1 MIKRCHKQDEFVDR
15 IERALGVQMGDVSCK
30 IVDTNGMAE
39 VMSRAGWSKNEANGV
54 VGFQIEKQ
62 VYVLD
67 SAPWTVLHEL
77 VHRAGVNSD
86 RLNRFVAE
94 GLTEAIA
101 AELKESDDEHRATY
115 PAEVAWVRGT
125 LLPRLQMSAVELGR
139 VVAQAQKAPR
149 ALAELMVKV
158 SPGADVSMLEYELRP
173 QAPNQPSF
181 NKRGHLTRSGSPV
194 GSAAA
199 APASVGQDR
208 SPQVGVLLIV
218 AGAAL
223 AAPALAHRIFGGPR

>member
-86 RLNRFVAE
+86 RLSRFVAE

-115 PAEVAWVRGT
+115 PTEVAWVRGT

-139 VVAQAQKAPR
+139 VVARAQNAPR
-149 ALAELMVKV
+149 ALAELMVKA

-181 NKRGHLTRSGSPV
+181 NKRGHLTRSGSPA

-199 APASVGQDR
+199 APVNVGRDR

-218 AGAAL
+218 AGTAL